1 MPGNE
6 TEVIMFSFNS
16 KLSAV
21 LIAGVL
27 LCGILMEAFV
37 PGESKK
43 TVVAGETQNTEITE
57 LVEFETEIVELAPEY
72 IHALMKYSY
81 SEEEPESETNENNAN
96 EESTQDVQTTKN
108 YVIQFSEK
116 DYNNLVRIVE
126 AEATGG
132 DMKAKILV
140 ANVVI
145 NRVKNPAFPN
155 TITDV
160 IFQGNG
166 QQFSPIKDGR
176 FYKVT
181 IKESSIEAVERAL
194 TGEDYSQGATF
205 FAAHRSAGAGTWH
218 GSTLRKLFEYGGHVF
233 FTT

>member
-1 MPGNE
+1 
-6 TEVIMFSFNS
+6 MFSLNS

-21 LIAGVL
+21 IIAGIL
-27 LCGILMEAFV
+27 LCGIFIEAFM
-37 PGESKK
+37 PKETKK
-43 TVVAGETQNTEITE
+43 TVVAGETQNTELLVE
-57 LVEFETEIVELAPEY
+57 KVEFETEIVELAPEY

-81 SEEEPESETNENNAN
+81 NEEEEATEEKENSKENEK
-96 EESTQDVQTTKN
+96 TQVQKN
-108 YVIQFSEK
+108 YVIQCSEK

-132 DMKAKILV
+132 DLKAKILV

-155 TITDV
+155 TVTEV

-166 QQFSPIKDGR
+166 QQFSPVKDGR
-176 FYKVT
+176 FYRVT
-181 IKESSIEAVERAL
+181 IRESSIEAVNRAL
-194 TGEDYSQGATF
+194 AGEDYSQGATF

-218 GSTLRKLFEYGGHVF
+218 GNTLKRLFEYGGHVF
-233 FTT
+233 FTA